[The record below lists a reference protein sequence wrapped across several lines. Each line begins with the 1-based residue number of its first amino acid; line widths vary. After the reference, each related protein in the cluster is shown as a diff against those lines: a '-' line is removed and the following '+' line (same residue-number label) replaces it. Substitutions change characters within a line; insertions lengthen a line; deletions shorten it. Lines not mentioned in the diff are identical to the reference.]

1 MRLCGRPGCNE
12 PATASFTFNSDA
24 RAVWLDHV
32 GRLHATAGYICHR
45 HADAFMPPRGWELH
59 DRRDLAR
66 VLDHRNDPAPP
77 EPALDPV
84 LDAQTPLLAR
94 AFRGAR
100 RAS

>member
-12 PATASFTFNSDA
+12 RAAATFTFNSEHQK
-24 RAVWLDHV
+24 VWLDHL
-32 GRLHATAGYICHR
+32 GETNAAAGHLCQR
-45 HADAFMPPRGWELH
+45 HADALSPPRGWELH

-66 VLDHRNDPAPP
+66 VIEHPGEP
-77 EPALDPV
+77 EPEIDESR
-84 LDAQTPLLAR
+84 TPLLAR